1 MCCRIFQ
8 GRTPVLQVA
17 DAEFVKEVTI
27 KEFSSF
33 MNRRPLIDEDSI
45 AANHVAA
52 ITNDHWKH
60 IRTLLTPTFTSGK
73 LKQVRIIE

>member
-1 MCCRIFQ
+1 MFQ
-8 GRTPVLQVA
+8 GRTPVLEVA

-33 MNRRPLIDEDSI
+33 MNRRPVIEEDSI
-45 AANHVAA
+45 SDNHIVS

-60 IRTLLTPTFTSGK
+60 VRTILASTFTSGK
-73 LKQVRIIE
+73 LKQVRISK